1 MVKINFNERERER
14 EREREVDEPI
24 RLDAYTFAYIMGG

>member
-1 MVKINFNERERER
+1 MVKINFNERER